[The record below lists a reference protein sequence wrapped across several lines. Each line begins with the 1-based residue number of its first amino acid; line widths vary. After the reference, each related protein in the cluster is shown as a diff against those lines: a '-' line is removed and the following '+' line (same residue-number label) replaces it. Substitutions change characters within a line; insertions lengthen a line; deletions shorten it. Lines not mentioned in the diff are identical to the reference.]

1 MFYSLTGKIIYKDEQ
16 TVAISCGGVGFKSF
30 TTRNSLAKLSLQSG
44 EVTVFTHLNVRE
56 DALDLFGFATNDE
69 LDAFKLLITVSGVGP
84 KAALAILSE
93 LSPDAF
99 AVAVASGDTKA
110 ITAAN
115 GVGPKLAQRV
125 IMELKDKNYM
135 NSGIKKLDK
144 LFKGIEAQEFD
155 PKPSPLCHWCEF
167 CKTNKNA
174 LEEKNYKYLCPY
186 HSLWTRENPVRLTEN
201 VWLGLEN
208 HEAVK
213 NSYLK
218 KLGLIGNTTEG
229 GE

>member
-16 TVAISCGGVGFKSF
+16 TVAISCGGVGFKCF
-30 TTRNSLAKLSLQSG
+30 TTRNSLAKLSSQSG
-44 EVTVFTHLNVRE
+44 EVTIFTHLNVRE

-125 IMELKDKNYM
+125 IMELKDKIANVGFISEESSSVSNAVNTA
-135 NSGIKKLDK
+135 NSMSNTSEAIAALTALGYSQTEASVAVSKLSPNLSVEELIKGAL
-144 LFKGIEAQEFD
+144 
-155 PKPSPLCHWCEF
+155 
-167 CKTNKNA
+167 KNMT
-174 LEEKNYKYLCPY
+174 L
-186 HSLWTRENPVRLTEN
+186 RF
-201 VWLGLEN
+201 
-208 HEAVK
+208 
-213 NSYLK
+213 
-218 KLGLIGNTTEG
+218 
-229 GE
+229 

>member
-16 TVAISCGGVGFKSF
+16 TVAISCGGVGFKCF

-56 DALDLFGFATNDE
+56 DALDLFGFTTNDE

-125 IMELKDKNYM
+125 IMELKDKIANVSFISEESSSVSNAVNTA
-135 NSGIKKLDK
+135 NSMSNTSEAIAALTALGYSQSEASVAVSKLSPNLSVEELIKGAL
-144 LFKGIEAQEFD
+144 
-155 PKPSPLCHWCEF
+155 
-167 CKTNKNA
+167 KNMT
-174 LEEKNYKYLCPY
+174 L
-186 HSLWTRENPVRLTEN
+186 RF
-201 VWLGLEN
+201 
-208 HEAVK
+208 
-213 NSYLK
+213 
-218 KLGLIGNTTEG
+218 
-229 GE
+229 

>member
-16 TVAISCGGVGFKSF
+16 SVAISCGGVGFKCF
-30 TTRNSLAKLSLQSG
+30 TTRNTLAKLAQQNS
-44 EVTVFTHLNVRE
+44 EVTIFTHLNVRE

-93 LSPDAF
+93 LTPDAF

-125 IMELKDKNYM
+125 IMELKDKIANVSFISEESSYVSNAVNTANAM
-135 NSGIKKLDK
+135 SNTSEAIAALTALGYSQTEASVAVSKLSPNLSVEELIKGAL
-144 LFKGIEAQEFD
+144 
-155 PKPSPLCHWCEF
+155 
-167 CKTNKNA
+167 KNMT
-174 LEEKNYKYLCPY
+174 L
-186 HSLWTRENPVRLTEN
+186 RF
-201 VWLGLEN
+201 
-208 HEAVK
+208 
-213 NSYLK
+213 
-218 KLGLIGNTTEG
+218 
-229 GE
+229 

>member
-16 TVAISCGGVGFKSF
+16 TVAISCGGVGFKCF

-93 LSPDAF
+93 LTPDAF
-99 AVAVASGDTKA
+99 AVAVASGDAKA

-125 IMELKDKNYM
+125 IMELKDKIANVSFISEESSSVSNAVNTA
-135 NSGIKKLDK
+135 NSTSNTSEAIAALTALGYSQSEASVAVSKLQPNLSVEELIKGAL
-144 LFKGIEAQEFD
+144 
-155 PKPSPLCHWCEF
+155 
-167 CKTNKNA
+167 KNMT
-174 LEEKNYKYLCPY
+174 L
-186 HSLWTRENPVRLTEN
+186 RF
-201 VWLGLEN
+201 
-208 HEAVK
+208 
-213 NSYLK
+213 
-218 KLGLIGNTTEG
+218 
-229 GE
+229 

>member
-16 TVAISCGGVGFKSF
+16 TVAISCGGVGFKCF

-56 DALDLFGFATNDE
+56 DALDLFGFTTNDE

-125 IMELKDKNYM
+125 IMELKDKIANVSFISEESSSVSSAVNAA
-135 NSGIKKLDK
+135 NSMSNTSEAIAALTALGYSQSEASVAVSKLSPNLSVEELIKGAL
-144 LFKGIEAQEFD
+144 
-155 PKPSPLCHWCEF
+155 
-167 CKTNKNA
+167 KNMT
-174 LEEKNYKYLCPY
+174 L
-186 HSLWTRENPVRLTEN
+186 RF
-201 VWLGLEN
+201 
-208 HEAVK
+208 
-213 NSYLK
+213 
-218 KLGLIGNTTEG
+218 
-229 GE
+229 